1 MTELA
6 KILIAAGVIL
16 LGAGLL
22 LSLFGKLPWLGR
34 LPGDILIE
42 RDSFRFYM
50 PITTCLV
57 LSVVLS
63 LLVWLLRR

>member
-6 KILIAAGVIL
+6 KILIAAGAVL
-16 LGAGLL
+16 LAAGLL

-63 LLVWLLRR
+63 LLVWLFRR